1 MTLTRFAHQVSKFC
15 LPTLWAPVCEQ
26 TRKTLPAAKAA
37 GSIPQMGTK
46 KDTQG
51 RAKLAGKSR
60 ITLLYLIRSKQIIN
74 ADRFLQKT
82 VGVYYSII
90 WYLLIILV
98 FDFTLKFNK
107 SEQRP

>member
-1 MTLTRFAHQVSKFC
+1 MEEAEELIRRLDEKQFEYPICYDIEADALLSLDK
-15 LPTLWAPVCEQ
+15 E
-26 TRKTLPAAKAA
+26 TLP
-37 GSIPQMGTK
+37 
-46 KDTQG
+46 QG
-51 RAKLAGKSR
+51 CAKLAGKSR

-74 ADRFLQKT
+74 ADRFLQKA